1 MTPWSTLYPFIEP
14 LVIGAPLP
22 LIEQQLFVVAREFC
36 SKTLA
41 NRRHVSLPLKVG
53 TGTIAAGSNALTFD
67 GVALAAGDPVV
78 VRNAGGARRNLVAKV
93 LEVAGSVA
101 TLDTNAER
109 AVSGEVVSSPTY
121 LMPLEAGEKLLEI
134 HEVVRRADGVQLK
147 DIPEDLLNDRWP
159 GWRFELAPEP
169 EAWTLDFY
177 RRMYVFRA
185 PDRAGAGLT
194 AEIILTVEQGAAG
207 IPDALADEWGHV
219 IAAGAAARLL
229 MMGGSPWANGDV
241 GALQQQL
248 YRDGVSDA
256 KSVARRK
263 HTRGVRTA
271 APQSFGGLR

>member
-14 LVIGAPLP
+14 LVVGAPLP
-22 LIEQQLFVVAREFC
+22 LIDQQLFVVAREFC
-36 SKTLA
+36 AKTLA
-41 NRRHVSLPLKVG
+41 NRRHVQLPYNVG

-67 GVALAAGDPVV
+67 GVALAAGDWIV
-78 VRNAGGARRNLVAKV
+78 VRNAGSERRNLLAKV
-93 LEVAGSVA
+93 LEVAGQVA
-101 TLDTNAER
+101 TLDAAAAR
-109 AVSGEVVSSPTY
+109 SVSGEVVSAHTY
-121 LMPLEAGEKLLEI
+121 LVPLATGEKLLEI
-134 HEVVRRADGVQLK
+134 HEVVRRADGVALK

-177 RRMYVFRA
+177 RRLYLFRA

-229 MMGGSPWANGDV
+229 MMGGSPWTNGDV
-241 GALQQQL
+241 GAIQQQL
-248 YRDGVSDA
+248 YRDGVSEA
-256 KSVARRK
+256 KSAARRK

>member
-53 TGTIAAGSNALTFD
+53 TGAIAAGSNALTFD
-67 GVALAAGDPVV
+67 GVALAAGDPIV

-134 HEVVRRADGVQLK
+134 HGVARRADGVQLK

-177 RRMYVFRA
+177 RRMYLFRA
-185 PDRAGAGLT
+185 PDRADAGLT

-207 IPDALADEWGHV
+207 IPGALADEWGHV